1 MLSACM
7 RATFKDVST
16 LGIVMGDT
24 NIGCGEVAKV
34 LERNIGA
41 IQDCD
46 YHPKTPNFNDRLDLV
61 TGDYVF
67 AGEATTT
74 NIPCDKLVGL
84 DGDHVAILARVT
96 FRGPRCVEL
105 ADDASTLAPA
115 VTGNPDTQP
124 QDVARAEALLGRL
137 HGQAVPHEQEPSDS
151 AMAAPSVEHQHE
163 TMLPGRTDRQDLQE
177 GGDEAADAEEV
188 RRLWQQHD
196 GAAMRLRERIWQ
208 DADSSDVP
216 SSVHQRQAQE
226 VEMLRES
233 HRIASGEIRAQQAK
247 AADIQARHA
256 VAQQRA
262 EALAEVAD
270 AARRQPDQGIEARGG
285 GGAEAQQQAGAGAGA
300 EEDQRQEENREDRAS
315 TPEAKEQ
322 DRREA
327 EEKAAEDEQR
337 QEAHETSKI
346 NRSLAERIEEQARQ
360 PQETPK
366 NNPGRLAERI
376 QAEFRRRQE
385 PGSSGGRAAAEAA
398 EQAPPR
404 QPPGLAPSQE
414 AAKKEEEARQQEDA
428 QRQEEEAAKE
438 EEARRQEA
446 PPEEARRQGEEAAQ
460 EEEARRQEEQAA
472 KEEEESRPQEEEA
485 AMEEEARRKEEAAS
499 AAARQARQ
507 QELEDDKERAKFL
520 RRPGLLIRV
529 LVDHDGSRFGARP
542 GGVNAAIAHVAS
554 VLHFRRVTFS
564 EARERAHATTP
575 APGWE
580 EFLPILGGNVLA
592 RHLQAEV
599 EEKVNHAWRKT
610 DDGKLFVRKAMDIA
624 KEAAE
629 NQKSAAKGGKGRKKG
644 RGAASASTPGAAEAG
659 QGPDDISARFEREM
673 KKYFRT
679 HCDQAYGDLFWL
691 KLLITFDD
699 IPEYAV
705 NSYNDLC
712 IVRAME
718 KRQEQPG
725 ELADYTPDRAY
736 LRRADRAS
744 TPVQDG
750 YVRPGVLRWRAKERL
765 DTLRSMQDE
774 GEWVDPNDL
783 ETAKKM
789 MADAEEISVRS
800 FHAFTSYW
808 TGERKNA
815 RPSTEA
821 SMFEMVL
828 QKTLA
833 HHGFDSFQIATI
845 MDDRTKWNRK
855 GKDKGGASTP
865 AQGQNT
871 RAAARGGRGGMDRWR
886 GRGGQGS
893 QGRQG

>member
-1 MLSACM
+1 M
-7 RATFKDVST
+7 
-16 LGIVMGDT
+16 
-24 NIGCGEVAKV
+24 
-34 LERNIGA
+34 
-41 IQDCD
+41 
-46 YHPKTPNFNDRLDLV
+46 
-61 TGDYVF
+61 
-67 AGEATTT
+67 
-74 NIPCDKLVGL
+74 
-84 DGDHVAILARVT
+84 
-96 FRGPRCVEL
+96 
-105 ADDASTLAPA
+105 
-115 VTGNPDTQP
+115 TGNPDTQP

-163 TMLPGRTDRQDLQE
+163 IMLLGRMHRQDLQE

-188 RRLWQQHD
+188 RRLWQQHG

-366 NNPGRLAERI
+366 NNLGRLAERI

-385 PGSSGGRAAAEAA
+385 AGSSGGRAAAEAA

-599 EEKVNHAWRKT
+599 EKKVNHAWRET
-610 DDGKLFVRKAMDIA
+610 EDGKRFVRKAMDIA

-629 NQKSAAKGGKGRKKG
+629 NQKNAAKGGKGRKKG

-673 KKYFRT
+673 RKYFRT
-679 HCDQAYGDLFWL
+679 HCDQTYGGHIWL
-691 KLLITFDD
+691 KGLIAFDD
-699 IPEYAV
+699 ILQHFVEF
-705 NSYNDLC
+705 YNDLC

-774 GEWVDPNDL
+774 GEWVDPNHL
-783 ETAKKM
+783 EAAKKM
-789 MADAEEISVRS
+789 MAEAEEISVRS

-828 QKTLA
+828 QKTLE
-833 HHGFDSFQIATI
+833 HHGFDSDQIATI

>member
-1 MLSACM
+1 M
-7 RATFKDVST
+7 
-16 LGIVMGDT
+16 
-24 NIGCGEVAKV
+24 
-34 LERNIGA
+34 
-41 IQDCD
+41 
-46 YHPKTPNFNDRLDLV
+46 
-61 TGDYVF
+61 
-67 AGEATTT
+67 
-74 NIPCDKLVGL
+74 
-84 DGDHVAILARVT
+84 
-96 FRGPRCVEL
+96 
-105 ADDASTLAPA
+105 
-115 VTGNPDTQP
+115 TGNPDTQP

-163 TMLPGRTDRQDLQE
+163 IMLLGRMHRQDLQE

-262 EALAEVAD
+262 EALAD

-404 QPPGLAPSQE
+404 QLPGLAPSQE

-485 AMEEEARRKEEAAS
+485 AMEEEARRKEEAAQCP
-499 AAARQARQ
+499 RVDQ
-507 QELEDDKERAKFL
+507 AKFL

-599 EEKVNHAWRKT
+599 EKKVNHAWRET
-610 DDGKLFVRKAMDIA
+610 EDGKRFVRKAMDIA

-629 NQKSAAKGGKGRKKG
+629 NQKNAAKGGKGRKKG

-673 KKYFRT
+673 RKYFRT
-679 HCDQAYGDLFWL
+679 HCDQTYG
-691 KLLITFDD
+691 
-699 IPEYAV
+699 
-705 NSYNDLC
+705 
-712 IVRAME
+712 
-718 KRQEQPG
+718 
-725 ELADYTPDRAY
+725 
-736 LRRADRAS
+736 
-744 TPVQDG
+744 
-750 YVRPGVLRWRAKERL
+750 
-765 DTLRSMQDE
+765 
-774 GEWVDPNDL
+774 
-783 ETAKKM
+783 
-789 MADAEEISVRS
+789 
-800 FHAFTSYW
+800 
-808 TGERKNA
+808 
-815 RPSTEA
+815 
-821 SMFEMVL
+821 
-828 QKTLA
+828 
-833 HHGFDSFQIATI
+833 
-845 MDDRTKWNRK
+845 
-855 GKDKGGASTP
+855 
-865 AQGQNT
+865 GQNLVERT
-871 RAAARGGRGGMDRWR
+871 HRL
-886 GRGGQGS
+886 
-893 QGRQG
+893 